1 MVSLSQSDLTVQS
14 VVVESLESV
23 HNRCLIF
30 CPFLCG
36 GFFYGYFYAYHY
48 TYQRIFMVLSLIN
61 HTCHTEKRLQCR
73 ISAGMADISFYG
85 RMFFCDGCHG
95 QNAIKYSFTTIIISL

>member
-1 MVSLSQSDLTVQS
+1 MVSLSQSDLTVRS

-36 GFFYGYFYAYHY
+36 GFFMV
-48 TYQRIFMVLSLIN
+48 IFMRITILISVFSWCCHSLIIRVTQKN
-61 HTCHTEKRLQCR
+61 GFN
-73 ISAGMADISFYG
+73 AGY
-85 RMFFCDGCHG
+85 R
-95 QNAIKYSFTTIIISL
+95 QEWLISLFMAECSFVTVVMDKML

>member
-36 GFFYGYFYAYHY
+36 GFFMV
-48 TYQRIFMVLSLIN
+48 IFMRITILISVFSWCCHSL
-61 HTCHTEKRLQCR
+61 TKRVTQKKRLQCR
-73 ISAGMADISFYG
+73 IPAGMADISFYG